1 MRLIMFTSLSAV
13 TPVVTVAT
21 GSDFA
26 HNPNALP
33 VAPPQAVESESLK
46 QPQIFRR
53 VYNPTVRGI
62 CCMVA

>member
-1 MRLIMFTSLSAV
+1 MFTSLSAV
-13 TPVVTVAT
+13 TPVVTVA
-21 GSDFA
+21 SDSA

-33 VAPPQAVESESLK
+33 VAPPQAVESESLQ
-46 QPQIFRR
+46 QPRIFRR